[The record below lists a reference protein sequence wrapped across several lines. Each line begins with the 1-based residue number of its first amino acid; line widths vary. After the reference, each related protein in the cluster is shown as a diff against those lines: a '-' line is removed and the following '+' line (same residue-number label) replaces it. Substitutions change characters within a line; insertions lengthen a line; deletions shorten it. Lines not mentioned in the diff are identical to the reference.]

1 MNMTEPTEIM
11 EWLNIHRSTIDSEAF
26 VDASPA
32 QRGTWLALLNY
43 CAGQENG
50 GLIVG
55 AGMFTDRKWIMLAG
69 VTMDEVE
76 DGCALWVWER
86 DESDLRVEFYP
97 HAAEALLQT
106 KRAAG
111 KKGGSAR
118 ASSTHDESASSTA
131 AVVLQA
137 ESDACLKEV
146 SVSAS
151 TKGKGREGKGMK
163 GKGSAHEADGFAH
176 IPSEQEFLAAFM
188 VEGIPEDYL
197 RRQFTHFQ
205 ASPKRWLD
213 RGDLVDWRWL
223 VRRRWTADAQ
233 TYSPRGAESG
243 GGSEK
248 KGRGQSV
255 AQQLFEIDRE
265 LADVKLRL
273 DQAHELNQAPSAAD
287 VKLEREL
294 KNRRDD
300 VKGMS
305 GGLAA

>member
-1 MNMTEPTEIM
+1 
-11 EWLNIHRSTIDSEAF
+11 
-26 VDASPA
+26 
-32 QRGTWLALLNY
+32 
-43 CAGQENG
+43 
-50 GLIVG
+50 
-55 AGMFTDRKWIMLAG
+55 
-69 VTMDEVE
+69 
-76 DGCALWVWER
+76 
-86 DESDLRVEFYP
+86 
-97 HAAEALLQT
+97 
-106 KRAAG
+106 
-111 KKGGSAR
+111 
-118 ASSTHDESASSTA
+118 
-131 AVVLQA
+131 
-137 ESDACLKEV
+137 
-146 SVSAS
+146 
-151 TKGKGREGKGMK
+151 MK
-163 GKGSAHEADGFAH
+163 GKGSAHEGDGFAH
-176 IPSEQEFLAAFM
+176 IPSEQEFLAAFI

-213 RGDLVDWRWL
+213 RGDIVDWRWL

-248 KGRGQSV
+248 KARGQSV

-287 VKLEREL
+287 TALEREL

-300 VKGMS
+300 IKGQS